1 MQYFI
6 THGSRHAHAHGAP
19 PVVDRG
25 RVQGDCHVVAS
36 AHHIV
41 NQVKSEMCD
50 TFGNIT
56 DEMLKI
62 FFVPRLARAPA
73 ARVARVH
80 VHVPHGH
87 AAPVEHRVRV
97 DRRHEV
103 RVARRQPR
111 RRVVLGVDAASE
123 EGLEEERAGGVEG
136 GDAVQ
141 AEAELGQALAR
152 EAAGVGAEA
161 VAHAVEAG
169 GRVGLQHGDPVT
181 SVTSSATSVTSPA

>member
-1 MQYFI
+1 M
-6 THGSRHAHAHGAP
+6 
-19 PVVDRG
+19 
-25 RVQGDCHVVAS
+25 
-36 AHHIV
+36 
-41 NQVKSEMCD
+41 
-50 TFGNIT
+50 
-56 DEMLKI
+56 
-62 FFVPRLARAPA
+62 
-73 ARVARVH
+73 ARVAWVH

-87 AAPVEHRVRV
+87 AAPVEHRIRV

-111 RRVVLGVDAASE
+111 RRVVLGVDAAAE

-169 GRVGLQHGDPVT
+169 GRIGLQHSD
-181 SVTSSATSVTSPA
+181 SVTSSVIAETSETSPA